1 MYRTKMMIIATALV
15 SGLLGV
21 MIWSSHVVADHHA
34 QQNQTPAEQSGN
46 IGNNNLE
53 QEELDD
59 TPQQFEETPPP
70 PQRNELLPQTDEE
83 QPLVIDTA
91 IIEPQILERLKAK
104 NSVGQNYIDKLTGMK
119 RLVLWNPST
128 FPLKV
133 YISDEANLPAGF
145 ADGIK
150 TAFNNWQNSS
160 KRFVSFDFVS
170 SENGADIIVKVPDA
184 AANCAEEYGIT
195 RELVIANNTLQR
207 AYLTVPK
214 TDCEGKQR
222 NVAELYTTVQHHIGH
237 LLGIDGHSSRVAD
250 VMYPEISYENI
261 NITDIDINTLKYL
274 YTLFRPDVTNKIF
287 TPAELKKKSR
297 FADIKGKSSEEI
309 KNYLKE
315 NLLSDTV
322 EKTPLDRAIE
332 TSLRYL
338 DQSNY
343 RMAKTYLKNA
353 LEKADDQFD
362 KAYIY
367 RALAITSLRSKGDI
381 NEAFGYANEAY
392 KLANNP
398 TNDYLVAYIQ
408 YKMDDESACLERLE
422 RIMHDYPK
430 LKSAYALA
438 AQIYNDKGDTNK
450 LKEISQR
457 AKGNFFENPP
467 VVYNVE

>member
-1 MYRTKMMIIATALV
+1 MYRNKMMIIATVLV

-34 QQNQTPAEQSGN
+34 QQNQPPAEQPEN
-46 IGNNNLE
+46 ISNDNLE
-53 QEELDD
+53 QEQIDD

-70 PQRNELLPQTDEE
+70 PQREELLPQTDTEE
-83 QPLVIDTA
+83 PLVIDTS
-91 IIEPQILERLKAK
+91 IIEPQILERLQSKPRIEK
-104 NSVGQNYIDKLTGMK
+104 NYLDKLTGMK

-170 SENGADIIVKVPDA
+170 NEDGADIIVKVPDA
-184 AANCAEEYGIT
+184 AANCAEEDGIT

-222 NVAELYTTVQHHIGH
+222 NVARLYSTVQHHVGH
-237 LLGIDGHSSRVAD
+237 LLGINGHSSRVAD
-250 VMYPEISYENI
+250 VMYSETSYENI
-261 NITDIDINTLKYL
+261 NITDIDTNTLKYL
-274 YTLFRPDVTNKIF
+274 YTFKPNVTNKAF
-287 TPAELKKKSR
+287 TTTELKKKLR
-297 FADIKGKSSEEI
+297 FADIKGASSEEI
-309 KNYLKE
+309 ENYLTE
-315 NLLSDTV
+315 NLLSDKV
-322 EKTPLDRAIE
+322 EATPLDRAIE
-332 TSLRYL
+332 TGLRYL

-343 RMAKTYLKNA
+343 RMATTYFKNA
-353 LEKADDQFD
+353 LEKADDRFD

-367 RALAITSLRSKGDI
+367 RALAITSLRSEEDI

-392 KLANNP
+392 SRANNP
-398 TNDYLVAYIQ
+398 ANDYLVAYIQ
-408 YKMDDESACLERLE
+408 YKMNDESACLERLE

-430 LKSAYALA
+430 LKSAYSLA
-438 AQIYNDKGDTNK
+438 AQIYNNKGDTNK

-457 AKGNFFENPP
+457 AKDNFFENPP